1 MSCKIRH
8 LLIAFV
14 VGNFWMI
21 SGCAT
26 TLGPQSPEL
35 QSEID
40 DISKNIPASQAHKL
54 ETPLIVEG
62 LEAFKERKFQKAS
75 KAFNQ
80 ALKYNPRNA
89 GLHFMNALVYHQQ
102 AEVGDSSQYE
112 SAEMGYKLALQFE
125 PSMSWAAY
133 QLGNIA
139 LKHQQYFR
147 AQEFFAYAILYDKKN
162 PQFLN
167 GLAVASYYAR
177 DLESGLSAARQAVQV
192 DRKHPGILRNAVMAS
207 AAAADFNLA
216 KVYLDRYQLVENS
229 PLRLASLTQRVED
242 WKQFH
247 GDQAPIL
254 LAQDLGDAS
263 DIFSDP
269 QTTEGVTA
277 DATQDDDEDYDGP
290 GDDPDGDEGDSAKV
304 KKVPTK
310 MCVVDVIIIRSEER
324 YTTNKGVNLLN
335 GLKVTFSGN
344 IIDYANNTTTG
355 TTTADSQQFNS
366 AFKTNLGSG
375 TSGSITYNLN
385 IFNNNDDYNE
395 VLARPS
401 LIALDGETSDFF
413 SGSVQHIELSDN
425 SGNGGN
431 LVDLPVGISLSVT
444 PKFLDGDMVKLNVRA
459 ARSFFEGTANG
470 SFTEQV
476 RTTKTLVT
484 ANVAMKFE
492 QTLILSGLT
501 EKEEEN
507 IQDGVPILE
516 SIPGLQ
522 YFFSNEQTVDFKKSV
537 MVLLTPHEARY
548 VYKNG
553 EQVAEKVE
561 PKSQDRRNLNALKSK
576 RKDWFKPVSSLDAAF
591 AHLDTSQVFREFRAG
606 DVAVEE
612 WDEFKTQGAMV
623 RRALKFLY
631 Y

>member
-1 MSCKIRH
+1 M
-8 LLIAFV
+8 F
-14 VGNFWMI
+14 

-26 TLGPQSPEL
+26 TLGPLSPEL
-35 QSEID
+35 HAEID
-40 DISKNIPASQAHKL
+40 NISENIPPSQAHKL
-54 ETPLIVEG
+54 ETPLIIEG
-62 LEAFKERKFQKAS
+62 LEAFKERKFAEAS
-75 KAFNQ
+75 KAFNR

-89 GLHFMNALVYHQQ
+89 GLHFMNALIYHQQ

-112 SAEMGYKLALQFE
+112 TAKMGYKLALQFE
-125 PSMSWAAY
+125 PSMAWAAY

-139 LKHQQYFR
+139 LKHQQYFK

-177 DLESGLSAARQAVQV
+177 DLGNGLNAARQAVQV

-207 AAAADFNLA
+207 AAAADFELA
-216 KVYLDRYQLVENS
+216 DAYLSRYQLLESNPVK
-229 PLRLASLTQRVED
+229 LASLTGRVED

-247 GDQAPIL
+247 GEQAPIL

-263 DIFSDP
+263 DIFSDQ

-277 DATQDDDEDYDGP
+277 DATQEDDEDYDGP
-290 GDDPDGDEGDSAKV
+290 GDDPDGDGDGSAKA
-304 KKVPTK
+304 KKVSTR
-310 MCVVDVIIIRSEER
+310 MCIVDVIIIRSEER

-335 GLKVTFSGN
+335 GLQVTFSGN
-344 IIDYANNTTTG
+344 IIDYARNKTVGGTAVNT
-355 TTTADSQQFNS
+355 DQFNS
-366 AFKTNLGSG
+366 AFKTSLGSG
-375 TSGSITYNLN
+375 TSGTINYNLN

-401 LIALDGETSDFF
+401 LIALDGKTSDFF

-444 PKFLDGDMVKLNVRA
+444 PNFLDGDMVKLNVRA

-507 IQDGVPILE
+507 IQDGVPFLE
-516 SIPGLQ
+516 NIPGIQ
-522 YFFSNEQTVDFKKSV
+522 YLFSNEQTVDFKKSV

-553 EQVAEKVE
+553 EQVVEKVK
-561 PKSQDRRNLNALKSK
+561 PKKQDRSNLNALKSK
-576 RKDWFKPVSSLDAAF
+576 RKDWFKPVSNIDAMF
-591 AHLDTSQVFREFRAG
+591 EHLDTTQVFREFRAG
-606 DVAVEE
+606 DVKVEE

-623 RRALKFLY
+623 RRALKFLHY
-631 Y
+631 